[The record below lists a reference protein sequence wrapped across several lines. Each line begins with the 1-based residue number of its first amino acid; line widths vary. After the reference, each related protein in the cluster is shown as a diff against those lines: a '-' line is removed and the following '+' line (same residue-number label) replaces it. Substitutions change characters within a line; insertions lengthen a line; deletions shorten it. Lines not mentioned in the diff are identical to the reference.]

1 MSKQVSEK
9 RKTAIRFISWEA
21 VQAWGLPSLS
31 VPATI
36 VLGYFQN
43 IPWFYIYLSA
53 GFVFAV
59 IATGLLRFD
68 EWRFRVTAK
77 DKLAFHDLRVFRT
90 LANDGSVFA
99 IRLGF
104 RLRNIATFPIQFE
117 VQEMNTEFMNSLYPP
132 KKTYEKKKIFIPV
145 NGLGWF
151 DDYDIGLANIEKKN
165 KTIGGYIHA
174 RLKYGRP
181 ENLNQELEFK
191 KKVFVKFDDKGNMQ
205 VAEWSDV

>member
-1 MSKQVSEK
+1 M
-9 RKTAIRFISWEA
+9 I
-21 VQAWGLPSLS
+21 
-31 VPATI
+31 
-36 VLGYFQN
+36 GYLQGF
-43 IPWFYIYLSA
+43 PWFYVCLGA
-53 GFVFAV
+53 GFMFAV
-59 IATGLLRFD
+59 VTTGLLRFT

-77 DKLAFHDLRVFRT
+77 DKLAFHDLRIFRT
-90 LANDGSVFA
+90 LANDGSISA

-151 DDYDIGLANIEKKN
+151 DDHDIGLASIEKKN
-165 KTIGGYIHA
+165 KTIGGSIHA

-191 KKVFVKFDDKGNMQ
+191 KKVFIKFDNRGNVQ
-205 VAEWSDV
+205 ATEWQDIEK